1 MKKIMFNDK
10 YGLTQAVLDGRKTQ
24 TRRVIKCP
32 REFKGEWVAGF
43 NIHIRQSDKKV
54 VGWPCMYDADEREFD
69 GGEIL
74 PRYKVGEIVAVA
86 QSYKNAGFR
95 PDKVLYRSIPE
106 IDGYVKETACC
117 QKGWNNKMF
126 VAPNLMP
133 HQIRIT
139 NVRIQRL
146 QDISDED
153 CLAEG
158 VVKIVHSIP
167 TKAPQYITGY
177 YPSMSLKEA
186 AGKFGWGRAYS
197 TPQYAYADLIDKVS
211 DEGTWESNPWV
222 WVYEFELMK

>member
-10 YGLTQAVLDGRKTQ
+10 YGLTQVVLDGRKTQ
-24 TRRVIKCP
+24 TRRMAAIQPPYKNSEICFPTVLLLEDEPEKHPLWLAYCWRNKDNPEEYTPWIKP
-32 REFKGEWVAGF
+32 KYKEGEVVA
-43 NIHIRQSDKKV
+43 I
-54 VGWPCMYDADEREFD
+54 
-69 GGEIL
+69 
-74 PRYKVGEIVAVA
+74 A
-86 QSYKNAGFR
+86 QSYKDLGYSPEEPLQEEAGYYPHIKNA
-95 PDKVLYRSIPE
+95 S
-106 IDGYVKETACC
+106 
-117 QKGWNNKMF
+117 GWTNKMF
-126 VAPNLMP
+126 VRADIMP
-133 HQIRIT
+133 HRIRIT
-139 NVRIQRL
+139 KVRMQRL

-186 AGKFGWGRAYS
+186 ADKLGWGRAYS

-211 DEGTWESNPWV
+211 GEGTWESNPWV

>member
-1 MKKIMFNDK
+1 MFNDK
-10 YGLTQAVLDGRKTQ
+10 YQLTKAVLEGRKTQ
-24 TRRVIKCP
+24 TRRIIKIP
-32 REFKGEWVAGF
+32 RTFQGKDVRGF
-43 NIHIRQSDKKV
+43 YVYKRETDSEIAMGACLH
-54 VGWPCMYDADEREFD
+54 DADGFEFD

-106 IDGYVKETACC
+106 INGYVKETACC

-133 HQIRIT
+133 HQIKIT
-139 NVRIQRL
+139 NVCIQRL

-158 VVKIVHSIP
+158 VGLSKTDNRIGRPFAIP
-167 TKAPQYITGY
+167 FNYYIKEDTKANRYTTAR
-177 YPSMSLKEA
+177 E
-186 AGKFGWGRAYS
+186 
-197 TPQYAYADLIDKVS
+197 AYAALLDKVS
-211 DEGTWESNPWV
+211 GKGTWESNPWIF
-222 WVYEFELMK
+222 VYEFELIK

>member
-1 MKKIMFNDK
+1 MFNDK

-186 AGKFGWGRAYS
+186 ADKFGWGRLTLLLNMPMPTSLTKCPAK
-197 TPQYAYADLIDKVS
+197 AHGKVIR
-211 DEGTWESNPWV
+211 GCGFMN
-222 WVYEFELMK
+222 LN